1 MPARKR
7 SQAARTAD
15 RTKITNLATA
25 LRADIADLQ
34 AAIQALPAPGAR
46 NAAQRR
52 DALIMRSL
60 IRLIRWNLITSG
72 AGTAD
77 DRTDEPA

>member
-1 MPARKR
+1 MATRKR

-15 RTKITNLATA
+15 RTKIVNLATA

-34 AAIQALPAPGAR
+34 AAIQALPAPAAR

-60 IRLIRWNLITSG
+60 IRLIRWSLITSG